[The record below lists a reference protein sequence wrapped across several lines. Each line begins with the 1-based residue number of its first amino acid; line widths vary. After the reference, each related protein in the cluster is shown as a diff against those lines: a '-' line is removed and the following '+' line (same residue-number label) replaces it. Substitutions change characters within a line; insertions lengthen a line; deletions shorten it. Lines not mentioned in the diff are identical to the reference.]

1 MKKTLIQYFGLLG
14 VVSFLSYAAAVV
26 FAPLAYPE
34 YDWLSQAVSDLSA
47 ANAPSLALWNR
58 LSALYNVCEVVCVTV
73 VCLGVQHK
81 QNKLLKTGV
90 YIFAAMEWISA
101 IGYRA
106 FPLSDSGY
114 TGTAQDVMHMVVTVA
129 VVLLSIVS
137 LVLVIVAGARDK
149 TCLSYCICAAVALC
163 MMLVGALGMKIV
175 PAAYFG
181 VVERFSVFA
190 ATGFNAAL
198 GIHLF
203 FGQYV
208 VETRKCHC
216 VMLAQLDVDK
226 CNRF

>member
-1 MKKTLIQYFGLLG
+1 MKKSLTQKLGLLG
-14 VVSFLSYAAAVV
+14 IVSFLSYTAAVA
-26 FAPLAYPE
+26 FAPLAYPG

-58 LSALYNVCEVVCVTV
+58 LSALYNACEVVCVTV
-73 VCLGVQHK
+73 VCIGIQGRKTKLLRLGVY
-81 QNKLLKTGV
+81 L
-90 YIFAAMEWISA
+90 FAVMEWISA

-114 TGTAQDVMHMVVTVA
+114 AGAFQDVMHMVVTAA
-129 VVLLSIVS
+129 VVLLSIAS
-137 LVLVIVAGARDK
+137 LTVIIIAGAKNKDCR
-149 TCLSYCICAAVALC
+149 SYGICAAVALA
-163 MMLVGALGMKIV
+163 MMLVGALGMKLV

-203 FGQYV
+203 
-208 VETRKCHC
+208 C
-216 VMLAQLDVDK
+216 MDIDK
-226 CNRF
+226 KSI

>member
-26 FAPLAYPE
+26 FAPLAYPR

-90 YIFAAMEWISA
+90 YIFAVMEWISA
-101 IGYRA
+101 VGYRA

-114 TGTAQDVMHMVVTVA
+114 AGTAQDVMHMVVTVA
-129 VVLLSIVS
+129 VVLLSIAS

-203 FGQYV
+203 
-208 VETRKCHC
+208 
-216 VMLAQLDVDK
+216 LDKTWSQPENATV
-226 CNRF
+226 